1 MSEVTKIATRVSY
14 GNALVELAKEH
25 DDVYVLDADL
35 AAATQTAIFKKEF
48 PERHIDCGI
57 AECNMIGIAAGLAAT
72 GKVPF
77 ASSFAMFAAGRA
89 FEQVRNSV
97 GYPHLNVKIG
107 ATHAGISVGEDGA
120 THQCNE
126 DIALMRT
133 IPGMVILNPSDDI
146 EAKAAVKAAYE
157 HEGPVYMRFG
167 RLAVPIINDRPDY
180 KFEIGKGVTL
190 REGKDVAIIAT
201 GLCVSESLAA
211 AEKLAAD
218 QIRDL
223 RYGNNGY
230 FWVDTYDGTNVVLLG
245 NDTEGTNR
253 MDAVDT
259 NGFAYMQAIISA
271 GRQEN
276 GGFTDYVFPRE
287 GETEPSP
294 KRAYSK
300 AFEPFGWVLGTGNY
314 TDDIDEDVLGVKN
327 EFSSYESNSRMA
339 IIGIAVVM
347 EVILILVLTLITA
360 SIVKP
365 LKKSLTH
372 INEIAQGDFSKE
384 FEQDLLKRKDDF
396 GQLAD
401 SLEKMRSEMKE
412 LIGEVKSEA
421 LEITGMVQ
429 EIDTSL
435 QALDDQIENVSATTE
450 ELAAG
455 MEETAASSEEMNAM
469 SHEIESAA
477 KSIAER
483 SQDGANEADE
493 IRERA
498 VKIKKDTDENDR
510 RTRSIHEEINE
521 SLTKALEDIKV
532 VDQINVLAKSIM
544 DITGQTNL
552 LALNASIEAARAGE
566 AGKGFAVV
574 ADEIR
579 VLAEQSKAA
588 VAHIQE
594 VTGNVTAAV
603 ENLANDA
610 ERLLEFV
617 GNDVVESLGGFAEMA
632 NSYNSD
638 AANVD
643 SLVTD
648 FSASSE
654 QLLASINGVMDAI
667 SDVSKTATE
676 GATGTTD
683 IAEKVGNVVQEA
695 EAIKQK
701 AETTYHSAEKLQ
713 KNVERFIV

>member
-1 MSEVTKIATRVSY
+1 MNNIKVRTKLVIVMVIALIALALCTVISNTSLS
-14 GNALVELAKEH
+14 GLGNNALDIIENDMRSSYDEQIKAQVDNVISLCQSIYNRYEKGE
-25 DDVYVLDADL
+25 YTLD
-35 AAATQTAIFKKEF
+35 E
-48 PERHIDCGI
+48 
-57 AECNMIGIAAGLAAT
+57 
-72 GKVPF
+72 
-77 ASSFAMFAAGRA
+77 
-89 FEQVRNSV
+89 
-97 GYPHLNVKIG
+97 
-107 ATHAGISVGEDGA
+107 
-120 THQCNE
+120 
-126 DIALMRT
+126 
-133 IPGMVILNPSDDI
+133 
-146 EAKAAVKAAYE
+146 
-157 HEGPVYMRFG
+157 
-167 RLAVPIINDRPDY
+167 
-180 KFEIGKGVTL
+180 
-190 REGKDVAIIAT
+190 
-201 GLCVSESLAA
+201 

-259 NGFAYMQAIISA
+259 NGFAYMQAIINA
-271 GRQEN
+271 GKQED

-287 GETEPSP
+287 GETESSP

-372 INEIAQGDFSKE
+372 IDEIAQGDFSKE

-483 SQDGANEADE
+483 SQDGATEADE
-493 IRERA
+493 IRDRA

-683 IAEKVGNVVQEA
+683 IAEKVGIVVQEA

-701 AETTYHSAEKLQ
+701 AETTYRSAEKLQ

>member
-1 MSEVTKIATRVSY
+1 MNNIKVRTKLIIVMVIALIALVLCSIVSNTSLS
-14 GNALVELAKEH
+14 GLGNNALDIIENDMRSSYDEQIKAQVDNVISLCQSIYNRYEKGE
-25 DDVYVLDADL
+25 YTLD
-35 AAATQTAIFKKEF
+35 E
-48 PERHIDCGI
+48 
-57 AECNMIGIAAGLAAT
+57 
-72 GKVPF
+72 
-77 ASSFAMFAAGRA
+77 
-89 FEQVRNSV
+89 
-97 GYPHLNVKIG
+97 
-107 ATHAGISVGEDGA
+107 
-120 THQCNE
+120 
-126 DIALMRT
+126 
-133 IPGMVILNPSDDI
+133 
-146 EAKAAVKAAYE
+146 
-157 HEGPVYMRFG
+157 
-167 RLAVPIINDRPDY
+167 
-180 KFEIGKGVTL
+180 
-190 REGKDVAIIAT
+190 
-201 GLCVSESLAA
+201 

-259 NGFAYMQAIISA
+259 NGFAYMQAIINA
-271 GRQEN
+271 GKQED

-287 GETEPSP
+287 GETESSP

-372 INEIAQGDFSKE
+372 IDEIAQGDFSKE

>member
-1 MSEVTKIATRVSY
+1 MNNIKVRTKLIIVMVIALIALALCSMVSNTSLS
-14 GNALVELAKEH
+14 GLGNNALDIIENDMRSSYDEQIKAQVDNVISLCQSIYNRYEKGE
-25 DDVYVLDADL
+25 YTLD
-35 AAATQTAIFKKEF
+35 E
-48 PERHIDCGI
+48 
-57 AECNMIGIAAGLAAT
+57 
-72 GKVPF
+72 
-77 ASSFAMFAAGRA
+77 
-89 FEQVRNSV
+89 
-97 GYPHLNVKIG
+97 
-107 ATHAGISVGEDGA
+107 
-120 THQCNE
+120 
-126 DIALMRT
+126 
-133 IPGMVILNPSDDI
+133 
-146 EAKAAVKAAYE
+146 
-157 HEGPVYMRFG
+157 
-167 RLAVPIINDRPDY
+167 
-180 KFEIGKGVTL
+180 
-190 REGKDVAIIAT
+190 
-201 GLCVSESLAA
+201 

-372 INEIAQGDFSKE
+372 IDEIAQGDFSKE

-429 EIDTSL
+429 EIDTSIR
-435 QALDDQIENVSATTE
+435 ALDDQIENVSATTE

-455 MEETAASSEEMNAM
+455 MEETAASSEEINAM

-574 ADEIR
+574 ADE
-579 VLAEQSKAA
+579 LAEQSKAA

>member
-1 MSEVTKIATRVSY
+1 MNNIKVRTKLIIVMLIALVALALCSIVSNTSLS
-14 GNALVELAKEH
+14 GLGDNALNIIENDMRSSYDEQIKSQVDNVISLC
-25 DDVYVLDADL
+25 
-35 AAATQTAIFKKEF
+35 Q
-48 PERHIDCGI
+48 GI
-57 AECNMIGIAAGLAAT
+57 YNQYEAGEYTL
-72 GKVPF
+72 
-77 ASSFAMFAAGRA
+77 
-89 FEQVRNSV
+89 E
-97 GYPHLNVKIG
+97 
-107 ATHAGISVGEDGA
+107 
-120 THQCNE
+120 
-126 DIALMRT
+126 
-133 IPGMVILNPSDDI
+133 
-146 EAKAAVKAAYE
+146 EAK
-157 HEGPVYMRFG
+157 
-167 RLAVPIINDRPDY
+167 
-180 KFEIGKGVTL
+180 
-190 REGKDVAIIAT
+190 
-201 GLCVSESLAA
+201 
-211 AEKLAAD
+211 KLAAD

-259 NGFAYMQAIISA
+259 NGFAYMQAIINA
-271 GRQEN
+271 GKQED

-287 GETEPSP
+287 GETESSP

-314 TDDIDEDVLGVKN
+314 TDDIDDDVLDVKN

-347 EVILILVLTLITA
+347 EVILILVLTLIIA

>member
-1 MSEVTKIATRVSY
+1 MNNIKVRTKLVIVMVIALIALALCAVISNTSLS
-14 GNALVELAKEH
+14 GLGNNALDIIENDMRSSYDEQIKAQVDNVISLCQSIYNRYEKGE
-25 DDVYVLDADL
+25 YTLD
-35 AAATQTAIFKKEF
+35 E
-48 PERHIDCGI
+48 
-57 AECNMIGIAAGLAAT
+57 
-72 GKVPF
+72 
-77 ASSFAMFAAGRA
+77 
-89 FEQVRNSV
+89 
-97 GYPHLNVKIG
+97 
-107 ATHAGISVGEDGA
+107 
-120 THQCNE
+120 
-126 DIALMRT
+126 
-133 IPGMVILNPSDDI
+133 
-146 EAKAAVKAAYE
+146 
-157 HEGPVYMRFG
+157 
-167 RLAVPIINDRPDY
+167 
-180 KFEIGKGVTL
+180 
-190 REGKDVAIIAT
+190 
-201 GLCVSESLAA
+201 

-271 GRQEN
+271 GRQED

-287 GETEPSP
+287 GETESSP

-314 TDDIDEDVLGVKN
+314 TDDIDDDVLDVKN

>member
-1 MSEVTKIATRVSY
+1 MNNIKVRTKLVIVMVIALIALALCTVISNTSLS
-14 GNALVELAKEH
+14 GLGNNALDIIENDMRSSYDEQIKAQVDNVISLCQSIYNRYEKGE
-25 DDVYVLDADL
+25 YTLD
-35 AAATQTAIFKKEF
+35 E
-48 PERHIDCGI
+48 
-57 AECNMIGIAAGLAAT
+57 
-72 GKVPF
+72 
-77 ASSFAMFAAGRA
+77 
-89 FEQVRNSV
+89 
-97 GYPHLNVKIG
+97 
-107 ATHAGISVGEDGA
+107 
-120 THQCNE
+120 
-126 DIALMRT
+126 
-133 IPGMVILNPSDDI
+133 
-146 EAKAAVKAAYE
+146 
-157 HEGPVYMRFG
+157 
-167 RLAVPIINDRPDY
+167 
-180 KFEIGKGVTL
+180 
-190 REGKDVAIIAT
+190 
-201 GLCVSESLAA
+201 

-259 NGFAYMQAIISA
+259 NGFAYMQAIINA
-271 GRQEN
+271 GKQED

-287 GETEPSP
+287 GKTESSP

-314 TDDIDEDVLGVKN
+314 TDDIDDDVLDVKN

-347 EVILILVLTLITA
+347 EVILILVLTLIIA

>member
-1 MSEVTKIATRVSY
+1 MNNIKVRTKLVIVMVIALIALALCAVISNTSLS
-14 GNALVELAKEH
+14 GLGDNALDIIENDMRSSYDEQIKAQVDNVISLCQSIYNRYEKGE
-25 DDVYVLDADL
+25 YTLD
-35 AAATQTAIFKKEF
+35 E
-48 PERHIDCGI
+48 
-57 AECNMIGIAAGLAAT
+57 
-72 GKVPF
+72 
-77 ASSFAMFAAGRA
+77 
-89 FEQVRNSV
+89 
-97 GYPHLNVKIG
+97 
-107 ATHAGISVGEDGA
+107 
-120 THQCNE
+120 
-126 DIALMRT
+126 
-133 IPGMVILNPSDDI
+133 
-146 EAKAAVKAAYE
+146 
-157 HEGPVYMRFG
+157 
-167 RLAVPIINDRPDY
+167 
-180 KFEIGKGVTL
+180 
-190 REGKDVAIIAT
+190 
-201 GLCVSESLAA
+201 

-259 NGFAYMQAIISA
+259 NGFAYMQAIINA
-271 GRQEN
+271 GKQED

-287 GETEPSP
+287 GETESSP

-314 TDDIDEDVLGVKN
+314 TDDIDDDVLDVKN

-347 EVILILVLTLITA
+347 EVILISVLTLITV

-365 LKKSLTH
+365 LKKSLAH
-372 INEIAQGDFSKE
+372 IEEIAQGDFSKE

-455 MEETAASSEEMNAM
+455 MEETAASSEEINAM

-552 LALNASIEAARAGE
+552 LALNASIE

>member
-1 MSEVTKIATRVSY
+1 MGMNNIKVRTKLVIVMVIALIALALCTVISNTSLS
-14 GNALVELAKEH
+14 GLGNNALDIIENDMRSSYDEQIKAQVDNVISLCQSIYNRYEKGE
-25 DDVYVLDADL
+25 YTLD
-35 AAATQTAIFKKEF
+35 E
-48 PERHIDCGI
+48 
-57 AECNMIGIAAGLAAT
+57 
-72 GKVPF
+72 
-77 ASSFAMFAAGRA
+77 
-89 FEQVRNSV
+89 
-97 GYPHLNVKIG
+97 
-107 ATHAGISVGEDGA
+107 
-120 THQCNE
+120 
-126 DIALMRT
+126 
-133 IPGMVILNPSDDI
+133 
-146 EAKAAVKAAYE
+146 
-157 HEGPVYMRFG
+157 
-167 RLAVPIINDRPDY
+167 
-180 KFEIGKGVTL
+180 
-190 REGKDVAIIAT
+190 
-201 GLCVSESLAA
+201 

-259 NGFAYMQAIISA
+259 NGFAYMQAIINA
-271 GRQEN
+271 GKQED

-287 GETEPSP
+287 GETESSP

-314 TDDIDEDVLGVKN
+314 TDDIDDDVLDVKN

-372 INEIAQGDFSKE
+372 IDEIAQGDFSKE

>member
-1 MSEVTKIATRVSY
+1 MNNIKVRTKLVIVMVIALIALALCAVISNTSLS
-14 GNALVELAKEH
+14 GLGDNALDIIENDMRSSYDEQIKAQVDNVISLCQSIYNRYEKGE
-25 DDVYVLDADL
+25 YTLD
-35 AAATQTAIFKKEF
+35 E
-48 PERHIDCGI
+48 
-57 AECNMIGIAAGLAAT
+57 
-72 GKVPF
+72 
-77 ASSFAMFAAGRA
+77 
-89 FEQVRNSV
+89 
-97 GYPHLNVKIG
+97 
-107 ATHAGISVGEDGA
+107 
-120 THQCNE
+120 
-126 DIALMRT
+126 
-133 IPGMVILNPSDDI
+133 
-146 EAKAAVKAAYE
+146 
-157 HEGPVYMRFG
+157 
-167 RLAVPIINDRPDY
+167 
-180 KFEIGKGVTL
+180 
-190 REGKDVAIIAT
+190 
-201 GLCVSESLAA
+201 

-259 NGFAYMQAIISA
+259 NGFAYMQAIINA
-271 GRQEN
+271 GKQED

-287 GETEPSP
+287 GETESSP

-372 INEIAQGDFSKE
+372 IDEIAQGDFSKE

-429 EIDTSL
+429 EIDTSIR
-435 QALDDQIENVSATTE
+435 ALDDQIENVSATTE

>member
-1 MSEVTKIATRVSY
+1 MNNIKVRTKLVIVMVIALIALALCAVISNTSLS
-14 GNALVELAKEH
+14 GLGNNALDIIENDMRSSYDEQIKAQVDNVISLCQSIYNRYEKGE
-25 DDVYVLDADL
+25 YTLD
-35 AAATQTAIFKKEF
+35 E
-48 PERHIDCGI
+48 
-57 AECNMIGIAAGLAAT
+57 
-72 GKVPF
+72 
-77 ASSFAMFAAGRA
+77 
-89 FEQVRNSV
+89 
-97 GYPHLNVKIG
+97 
-107 ATHAGISVGEDGA
+107 
-120 THQCNE
+120 
-126 DIALMRT
+126 
-133 IPGMVILNPSDDI
+133 
-146 EAKAAVKAAYE
+146 
-157 HEGPVYMRFG
+157 
-167 RLAVPIINDRPDY
+167 
-180 KFEIGKGVTL
+180 
-190 REGKDVAIIAT
+190 
-201 GLCVSESLAA
+201 

-259 NGFAYMQAIISA
+259 NGFAYIQAIINA
-271 GRQEN
+271 GKQED

-287 GETEPSP
+287 GETESSP

-314 TDDIDEDVLGVKN
+314 TDDIDDDVLDVKN

-347 EVILILVLTLITA
+347 EVILISVLTLITI

-365 LKKSLTH
+365 LKKSLAH
-372 INEIAQGDFSKE
+372 IEEIAQGDFSKE

-401 SLEKMRSEMKE
+401 SLEKMRSEMNN

-455 MEETAASSEEMNAM
+455 MEETAASSEEINAM

-521 SLTKALEDIKV
+521 SLTKALDDIKV

-594 VTGNVTAAV
+594 VTVNVTAAV

>member
-1 MSEVTKIATRVSY
+1 MNNIKVRTKLVIVMVIALIALVLCSIVSNTSLS
-14 GNALVELAKEH
+14 GLGDNALDIIENDMRSSYDEQIKAQVDNVISLCQSIYNRYEKGE
-25 DDVYVLDADL
+25 YTLD
-35 AAATQTAIFKKEF
+35 E
-48 PERHIDCGI
+48 
-57 AECNMIGIAAGLAAT
+57 
-72 GKVPF
+72 
-77 ASSFAMFAAGRA
+77 
-89 FEQVRNSV
+89 
-97 GYPHLNVKIG
+97 
-107 ATHAGISVGEDGA
+107 
-120 THQCNE
+120 
-126 DIALMRT
+126 
-133 IPGMVILNPSDDI
+133 
-146 EAKAAVKAAYE
+146 
-157 HEGPVYMRFG
+157 
-167 RLAVPIINDRPDY
+167 
-180 KFEIGKGVTL
+180 
-190 REGKDVAIIAT
+190 
-201 GLCVSESLAA
+201 

-259 NGFAYMQAIISA
+259 NGFAYIQAIINA
-271 GRQEN
+271 GKQED

-287 GETEPSP
+287 GETESSP

-327 EFSSYESNSRMA
+327 EFSSYESNRRMA

-347 EVILILVLTLITA
+347 EVILILVLTLITV

-372 INEIAQGDFSKE
+372 IDEIAQGDFSKE

-401 SLEKMRSEMKE
+401 SLEKMRSEMNN

-455 MEETAASSEEMNAM
+455 MEETAASSEEINAM

-594 VTGNVTAAV
+594 VTVNVTAAV

-683 IAEKVGNVVQEA
+683 IAEKVGIVVQET

>member
-1 MSEVTKIATRVSY
+1 MNNIKVRTKLVIVMVIALIALALCAVISNTSLS
-14 GNALVELAKEH
+14 GLGNNALDIIENDMRSSYDEQIKAQVDNVISLCQSIYNRYEKGE
-25 DDVYVLDADL
+25 YTLD
-35 AAATQTAIFKKEF
+35 E
-48 PERHIDCGI
+48 
-57 AECNMIGIAAGLAAT
+57 
-72 GKVPF
+72 
-77 ASSFAMFAAGRA
+77 
-89 FEQVRNSV
+89 
-97 GYPHLNVKIG
+97 
-107 ATHAGISVGEDGA
+107 
-120 THQCNE
+120 
-126 DIALMRT
+126 
-133 IPGMVILNPSDDI
+133 
-146 EAKAAVKAAYE
+146 
-157 HEGPVYMRFG
+157 
-167 RLAVPIINDRPDY
+167 
-180 KFEIGKGVTL
+180 
-190 REGKDVAIIAT
+190 
-201 GLCVSESLAA
+201 

-327 EFSSYESNSRMA
+327 EFSSYESNSRMV

-372 INEIAQGDFSKE
+372 IDEIAQGDFSKE

-429 EIDTSL
+429 EIDTSIR
-435 QALDDQIENVSATTE
+435 ALDDQIENVSATTE

-455 MEETAASSEEMNAM
+455 MEETAASSEEINAM

>member
-1 MSEVTKIATRVSY
+1 MNNIKVRTKLVIVMVIALIALALCAVISNTSLS
-14 GNALVELAKEH
+14 GLGNNALDIIENDMRSSYDEQIKAQVDNVISLCQSIYNRYEKGE
-25 DDVYVLDADL
+25 YTLD
-35 AAATQTAIFKKEF
+35 E
-48 PERHIDCGI
+48 
-57 AECNMIGIAAGLAAT
+57 
-72 GKVPF
+72 
-77 ASSFAMFAAGRA
+77 
-89 FEQVRNSV
+89 
-97 GYPHLNVKIG
+97 
-107 ATHAGISVGEDGA
+107 
-120 THQCNE
+120 
-126 DIALMRT
+126 
-133 IPGMVILNPSDDI
+133 
-146 EAKAAVKAAYE
+146 
-157 HEGPVYMRFG
+157 
-167 RLAVPIINDRPDY
+167 
-180 KFEIGKGVTL
+180 
-190 REGKDVAIIAT
+190 
-201 GLCVSESLAA
+201 

-259 NGFAYMQAIISA
+259 NGFAYMQAIINA
-271 GRQEN
+271 GKQED

-287 GETEPSP
+287 GETESSP

-314 TDDIDEDVLGVKN
+314 TDDIDDDVLDVKN

-347 EVILILVLTLITA
+347 EVILISVLTLITI

-365 LKKSLTH
+365 LKKSLAH
-372 INEIAQGDFSKE
+372 IEEIAQGDFSKE

-401 SLEKMRSEMKE
+401 SLEKMRSEMNE

-455 MEETAASSEEMNAM
+455 MEETAASSEEINAM

-594 VTGNVTAAV
+594 VTVNVTAAV

>member
-1 MSEVTKIATRVSY
+1 MNNIKVRTKLVIVMVIALIALALCAVISNTSLS
-14 GNALVELAKEH
+14 GLGNNALDIIENDMRSSYDEQIKAQVDNVISLCQSIYNRYEKGE
-25 DDVYVLDADL
+25 YTLD
-35 AAATQTAIFKKEF
+35 E
-48 PERHIDCGI
+48 
-57 AECNMIGIAAGLAAT
+57 
-72 GKVPF
+72 
-77 ASSFAMFAAGRA
+77 
-89 FEQVRNSV
+89 
-97 GYPHLNVKIG
+97 
-107 ATHAGISVGEDGA
+107 
-120 THQCNE
+120 
-126 DIALMRT
+126 
-133 IPGMVILNPSDDI
+133 
-146 EAKAAVKAAYE
+146 
-157 HEGPVYMRFG
+157 
-167 RLAVPIINDRPDY
+167 
-180 KFEIGKGVTL
+180 
-190 REGKDVAIIAT
+190 
-201 GLCVSESLAA
+201 

-230 FWVDTYDGTNVVLLG
+230 FWVDTYDGTNVVLFG

-287 GETEPSP
+287 GETESSP

-347 EVILILVLTLITA
+347 EVILILVLTLITV

-372 INEIAQGDFSKE
+372 IDEIAQGDFSKE

-429 EIDTSL
+429 EIDTSIR
-435 QALDDQIENVSATTE
+435 ALDDQIENVSATTE

-455 MEETAASSEEMNAM
+455 MEETAASSEEINAM

>member
-1 MSEVTKIATRVSY
+1 MNNIKVRTKLVIVMVIALIALVLCSIVSNTSLS
-14 GNALVELAKEH
+14 GLGNNALDIIENDMRSSYDEQIKAQVDNVISLCQSIYNRYEKGE
-25 DDVYVLDADL
+25 YTLD
-35 AAATQTAIFKKEF
+35 E
-48 PERHIDCGI
+48 
-57 AECNMIGIAAGLAAT
+57 
-72 GKVPF
+72 
-77 ASSFAMFAAGRA
+77 
-89 FEQVRNSV
+89 
-97 GYPHLNVKIG
+97 
-107 ATHAGISVGEDGA
+107 
-120 THQCNE
+120 
-126 DIALMRT
+126 
-133 IPGMVILNPSDDI
+133 
-146 EAKAAVKAAYE
+146 
-157 HEGPVYMRFG
+157 
-167 RLAVPIINDRPDY
+167 
-180 KFEIGKGVTL
+180 
-190 REGKDVAIIAT
+190 
-201 GLCVSESLAA
+201 

-347 EVILILVLTLITA
+347 EVILILVLTLITV

-372 INEIAQGDFSKE
+372 IDEIAQGDFSKE

-421 LEITGMVQ
+421 LGITGMVQ
-429 EIDTSL
+429 EIDTSIR
-435 QALDDQIENVSATTE
+435 ALDDQIENVSATTE

-455 MEETAASSEEMNAM
+455 MEETAASSEEINAM

>member
-1 MSEVTKIATRVSY
+1 MNNIKVRTKLVIVMVIALIALALCTVISNTSLS
-14 GNALVELAKEH
+14 GLGNNALDIIENDMRSSYDEQIKAQVDNVISLCQSIYNRYEKGE
-25 DDVYVLDADL
+25 YTLD
-35 AAATQTAIFKKEF
+35 E
-48 PERHIDCGI
+48 
-57 AECNMIGIAAGLAAT
+57 
-72 GKVPF
+72 
-77 ASSFAMFAAGRA
+77 
-89 FEQVRNSV
+89 
-97 GYPHLNVKIG
+97 
-107 ATHAGISVGEDGA
+107 
-120 THQCNE
+120 
-126 DIALMRT
+126 
-133 IPGMVILNPSDDI
+133 
-146 EAKAAVKAAYE
+146 
-157 HEGPVYMRFG
+157 
-167 RLAVPIINDRPDY
+167 
-180 KFEIGKGVTL
+180 
-190 REGKDVAIIAT
+190 
-201 GLCVSESLAA
+201 

-259 NGFAYMQAIISA
+259 NGFAYMQAIINA
-271 GRQEN
+271 GKQED

-287 GETEPSP
+287 GETESSP

-314 TDDIDEDVLGVKN
+314 TDDIDDDVLDVKN

-347 EVILILVLTLITA
+347 EVILILVLTLIIA

-401 SLEKMRSEMKE
+401 SLEKMCSEMKE

>member
-1 MSEVTKIATRVSY
+1 MNNIKVRTKLVIVMVIALIALALCAVISNTSLS
-14 GNALVELAKEH
+14 GLGNNALDIIENDMRSSYDKQIKAQVDNVISLCQSIYNRYEKGE
-25 DDVYVLDADL
+25 YTLD
-35 AAATQTAIFKKEF
+35 
-48 PERHIDCGI
+48 
-57 AECNMIGIAAGLAAT
+57 
-72 GKVPF
+72 
-77 ASSFAMFAAGRA
+77 
-89 FEQVRNSV
+89 
-97 GYPHLNVKIG
+97 
-107 ATHAGISVGEDGA
+107 
-120 THQCNE
+120 
-126 DIALMRT
+126 
-133 IPGMVILNPSDDI
+133 
-146 EAKAAVKAAYE
+146 EAK
-157 HEGPVYMRFG
+157 
-167 RLAVPIINDRPDY
+167 
-180 KFEIGKGVTL
+180 
-190 REGKDVAIIAT
+190 
-201 GLCVSESLAA
+201 
-211 AEKLAAD
+211 KLAAD

-259 NGFAYMQAIISA
+259 NGFAYMQAIINA
-271 GRQEN
+271 GKQED

-287 GETEPSP
+287 GETESSP

-314 TDDIDEDVLGVKN
+314 TDDIDDDVLDVKN

-347 EVILILVLTLITA
+347 EVILISVLTLITI

-365 LKKSLTH
+365 LKKSLAH
-372 INEIAQGDFSKE
+372 IEEIAQGDFSKE

-401 SLEKMRSEMKE
+401 SLEKMRSEMNE
-412 LIGEVKSEA
+412 LIGEVKLEA

-429 EIDTSL
+429 EIDKSL

-455 MEETAASSEEMNAM
+455 MEETAASSEEINAM

-521 SLTKALEDIKV
+521 SLTKALDDIKV

-594 VTGNVTAAV
+594 VTVNVTAAV

-683 IAEKVGNVVQEA
+683 IAEKVGIVVQET

>member
-1 MSEVTKIATRVSY
+1 MNNIKVRTKLVIVMVIALIALALCAVISNTSLS
-14 GNALVELAKEH
+14 GLGDNALDIIENDMRSSYDEQIKAQVDNVISLCQSIYNRYEKGE
-25 DDVYVLDADL
+25 YTLD
-35 AAATQTAIFKKEF
+35 E
-48 PERHIDCGI
+48 
-57 AECNMIGIAAGLAAT
+57 
-72 GKVPF
+72 
-77 ASSFAMFAAGRA
+77 
-89 FEQVRNSV
+89 
-97 GYPHLNVKIG
+97 
-107 ATHAGISVGEDGA
+107 
-120 THQCNE
+120 
-126 DIALMRT
+126 
-133 IPGMVILNPSDDI
+133 
-146 EAKAAVKAAYE
+146 
-157 HEGPVYMRFG
+157 
-167 RLAVPIINDRPDY
+167 
-180 KFEIGKGVTL
+180 
-190 REGKDVAIIAT
+190 
-201 GLCVSESLAA
+201 

-259 NGFAYMQAIISA
+259 NGFAYMQAIINA
-271 GRQEN
+271 GKQED

-287 GETEPSP
+287 GETESSP

-314 TDDIDEDVLGVKN
+314 TDDIDDDVLDVKN

-347 EVILILVLTLITA
+347 EVILILVLTLIIA

-469 SHEIESAA
+469 SHEIESDA

>member
-1 MSEVTKIATRVSY
+1 MNNIKVRTKLVIVMVIALIALALCTVISNTSLS
-14 GNALVELAKEH
+14 GLGNNALDIIENDMRSSYDEQIKAQVDNVISLCQSIYNRYEKGE
-25 DDVYVLDADL
+25 YTLD
-35 AAATQTAIFKKEF
+35 E
-48 PERHIDCGI
+48 
-57 AECNMIGIAAGLAAT
+57 
-72 GKVPF
+72 
-77 ASSFAMFAAGRA
+77 
-89 FEQVRNSV
+89 
-97 GYPHLNVKIG
+97 
-107 ATHAGISVGEDGA
+107 
-120 THQCNE
+120 
-126 DIALMRT
+126 
-133 IPGMVILNPSDDI
+133 
-146 EAKAAVKAAYE
+146 
-157 HEGPVYMRFG
+157 
-167 RLAVPIINDRPDY
+167 
-180 KFEIGKGVTL
+180 
-190 REGKDVAIIAT
+190 
-201 GLCVSESLAA
+201 

-259 NGFAYMQAIISA
+259 NGFAYMQAIINA
-271 GRQEN
+271 GKQED

-287 GETEPSP
+287 GETESSP

-314 TDDIDEDVLGVKN
+314 TDDIDDDVLDVKN

-372 INEIAQGDFSKE
+372 IDEIAQGDFSKE

-429 EIDTSL
+429 EIDTSIGV
-435 QALDDQIENVSATTE
+435 LDDQIENVSATTE

-455 MEETAASSEEMNAM
+455 MEETAASSEEINAM

>member
-1 MSEVTKIATRVSY
+1 MNNIKVRTKLVIVMVIALIALALCAVISNTSLS
-14 GNALVELAKEH
+14 GLGNNALDIIENDMRSSYDKQIKAQVDNVISLCQSIYNRYEKGE
-25 DDVYVLDADL
+25 YTLD
-35 AAATQTAIFKKEF
+35 
-48 PERHIDCGI
+48 
-57 AECNMIGIAAGLAAT
+57 
-72 GKVPF
+72 
-77 ASSFAMFAAGRA
+77 
-89 FEQVRNSV
+89 
-97 GYPHLNVKIG
+97 
-107 ATHAGISVGEDGA
+107 
-120 THQCNE
+120 
-126 DIALMRT
+126 
-133 IPGMVILNPSDDI
+133 
-146 EAKAAVKAAYE
+146 EAK
-157 HEGPVYMRFG
+157 
-167 RLAVPIINDRPDY
+167 
-180 KFEIGKGVTL
+180 
-190 REGKDVAIIAT
+190 
-201 GLCVSESLAA
+201 
-211 AEKLAAD
+211 KLAAD

-259 NGFAYMQAIISA
+259 NGFAYMQAIINA
-271 GRQEN
+271 GKQED

-287 GETEPSP
+287 GETESSP

-347 EVILILVLTLITA
+347 EVILISVLTLITI

-365 LKKSLTH
+365 LKKSLAH
-372 INEIAQGDFSKE
+372 IEEIAQGDFSKE

-401 SLEKMRSEMKE
+401 SLEKMRSEMNE

-455 MEETAASSEEMNAM
+455 MEETAASSEEINAM

-521 SLTKALEDIKV
+521 SLTKALDDIKV

-594 VTGNVTAAV
+594 VTVNVTAAV

>member
-1 MSEVTKIATRVSY
+1 MNNIKVRTKLVIVMVIALIALALCTVISNTSLS
-14 GNALVELAKEH
+14 GLGNNALDIIENDMRSSYDEQIKAQVDNVISLCQSIYNRYEKGE
-25 DDVYVLDADL
+25 YTLD
-35 AAATQTAIFKKEF
+35 E
-48 PERHIDCGI
+48 
-57 AECNMIGIAAGLAAT
+57 
-72 GKVPF
+72 
-77 ASSFAMFAAGRA
+77 
-89 FEQVRNSV
+89 
-97 GYPHLNVKIG
+97 
-107 ATHAGISVGEDGA
+107 
-120 THQCNE
+120 
-126 DIALMRT
+126 
-133 IPGMVILNPSDDI
+133 
-146 EAKAAVKAAYE
+146 
-157 HEGPVYMRFG
+157 
-167 RLAVPIINDRPDY
+167 
-180 KFEIGKGVTL
+180 
-190 REGKDVAIIAT
+190 
-201 GLCVSESLAA
+201 

-259 NGFAYMQAIISA
+259 NGFAYMQAIINA
-271 GRQEN
+271 GKQED

-287 GETEPSP
+287 GETESSP

-314 TDDIDEDVLGVKN
+314 TDDIDDDVLDVKN

-347 EVILILVLTLITA
+347 EVILILVLTLIIA

-676 GATGTTD
+676 GTTGTTD

>member
-1 MSEVTKIATRVSY
+1 MNNIKVRTKLVIVMVIALIALALCAVISNTSLS
-14 GNALVELAKEH
+14 GLGNNALDIIENDMRSSYDEQIKAQVDNVISLCQSIYNRYEKGE
-25 DDVYVLDADL
+25 YTLD
-35 AAATQTAIFKKEF
+35 E
-48 PERHIDCGI
+48 
-57 AECNMIGIAAGLAAT
+57 
-72 GKVPF
+72 
-77 ASSFAMFAAGRA
+77 
-89 FEQVRNSV
+89 
-97 GYPHLNVKIG
+97 
-107 ATHAGISVGEDGA
+107 
-120 THQCNE
+120 
-126 DIALMRT
+126 
-133 IPGMVILNPSDDI
+133 
-146 EAKAAVKAAYE
+146 
-157 HEGPVYMRFG
+157 
-167 RLAVPIINDRPDY
+167 
-180 KFEIGKGVTL
+180 
-190 REGKDVAIIAT
+190 
-201 GLCVSESLAA
+201 

-287 GETEPSP
+287 GETESSP

>member
-1 MSEVTKIATRVSY
+1 MNNIKVRTKLVIVMVIALIALVLCSIVSNTSLS
-14 GNALVELAKEH
+14 GLGDNALDIIENDMRSSYDEQIKAQVDNVISLCQSIYNRYEKGE
-25 DDVYVLDADL
+25 YTLD
-35 AAATQTAIFKKEF
+35 
-48 PERHIDCGI
+48 
-57 AECNMIGIAAGLAAT
+57 
-72 GKVPF
+72 
-77 ASSFAMFAAGRA
+77 
-89 FEQVRNSV
+89 
-97 GYPHLNVKIG
+97 
-107 ATHAGISVGEDGA
+107 
-120 THQCNE
+120 
-126 DIALMRT
+126 
-133 IPGMVILNPSDDI
+133 
-146 EAKAAVKAAYE
+146 EAK
-157 HEGPVYMRFG
+157 
-167 RLAVPIINDRPDY
+167 
-180 KFEIGKGVTL
+180 
-190 REGKDVAIIAT
+190 
-201 GLCVSESLAA
+201 
-211 AEKLAAD
+211 KLAAD

-259 NGFAYMQAIISA
+259 NGFAYMQAIINA
-271 GRQEN
+271 GKQED

-287 GETEPSP
+287 GETESSP

-314 TDDIDEDVLGVKN
+314 TDDIDDDVLDVKN

-347 EVILILVLTLITA
+347 EVILISVLTLITI

-365 LKKSLTH
+365 LKKSLAH
-372 INEIAQGDFSKE
+372 IEEIAQGDFSKE

-401 SLEKMRSEMKE
+401 SLEKMRSEMNN

-429 EIDTSL
+429 EIDTSIR
-435 QALDDQIENVSATTE
+435 ALDDQIENVSATTE

-455 MEETAASSEEMNAM
+455 MEETAASSEEINAM

>member
-1 MSEVTKIATRVSY
+1 MNNIKVRTKLVIVMVIALIALALCAVISNTSLS
-14 GNALVELAKEH
+14 GLGNNALDIIENDMRSSYDEQIKAQVDNVISLCQSIYNRYEKGE
-25 DDVYVLDADL
+25 YTLD
-35 AAATQTAIFKKEF
+35 E
-48 PERHIDCGI
+48 
-57 AECNMIGIAAGLAAT
+57 
-72 GKVPF
+72 
-77 ASSFAMFAAGRA
+77 
-89 FEQVRNSV
+89 
-97 GYPHLNVKIG
+97 
-107 ATHAGISVGEDGA
+107 
-120 THQCNE
+120 
-126 DIALMRT
+126 
-133 IPGMVILNPSDDI
+133 
-146 EAKAAVKAAYE
+146 
-157 HEGPVYMRFG
+157 
-167 RLAVPIINDRPDY
+167 
-180 KFEIGKGVTL
+180 
-190 REGKDVAIIAT
+190 
-201 GLCVSESLAA
+201 

-259 NGFAYMQAIISA
+259 NGFAYMQAIINA
-271 GRQEN
+271 GKQED

-287 GETEPSP
+287 GETESSP

-314 TDDIDEDVLGVKN
+314 TDDIDDDVLDVKN

-347 EVILILVLTLITA
+347 EVILISVLTLITV

-365 LKKSLTH
+365 LKKSLAH
-372 INEIAQGDFSKE
+372 IEEIAQGDFSKE

-532 VDQINVLAKSIM
+532 VDQINVLAESIM

>member
-1 MSEVTKIATRVSY
+1 MGMNNIKVRTKLVIVMVIALIALALCSIVSSTSLS
-14 GNALVELAKEH
+14 GLGDNALDIIENDMRSSYDEQIKAQVDSVISLCQSIYNQYEAGE
-25 DDVYVLDADL
+25 YTLDE
-35 AAATQTAIFKKEF
+35 AT
-48 PERHIDCGI
+48 
-57 AECNMIGIAAGLAAT
+57 
-72 GKVPF
+72 
-77 ASSFAMFAAGRA
+77 
-89 FEQVRNSV
+89 
-97 GYPHLNVKIG
+97 
-107 ATHAGISVGEDGA
+107 
-120 THQCNE
+120 
-126 DIALMRT
+126 
-133 IPGMVILNPSDDI
+133 
-146 EAKAAVKAAYE
+146 
-157 HEGPVYMRFG
+157 
-167 RLAVPIINDRPDY
+167 
-180 KFEIGKGVTL
+180 
-190 REGKDVAIIAT
+190 
-201 GLCVSESLAA
+201 
-211 AEKLAAD
+211 KLAAD

-253 MDAVDT
+253 MDAVDA
-259 NGFAYMQAIISA
+259 NGFAYIQAIISA
-271 GRQEN
+271 GKQED

-287 GETEPSP
+287 GETESSP

-314 TDDIDEDVLGVKN
+314 TDDIDDEVLGVKN
-327 EFSSYESNSRMA
+327 EFSSYASNSRMQ

-347 EVILILVLTLITA
+347 EVILILVLTMITV

-365 LKKSLTH
+365 LRKSLTH
-372 INEIAQGDFSKE
+372 INEMAQGDFSKE
-384 FEQDLLKRKDDF
+384 FEQNLLKRKDDF

-401 SLEKMRSEMKE
+401 SLEKLRSEMNE

-455 MEETAASSEEMNAM
+455 MEETAASSEEINAM

-493 IRERA
+493 IRDRA

-588 VAHIQE
+588 VSHIQE

-683 IAEKVGNVVQEA
+683 IAEKVGIVVQEA

-701 AETTYHSAEKLQ
+701 AETTYRSAEKLQ